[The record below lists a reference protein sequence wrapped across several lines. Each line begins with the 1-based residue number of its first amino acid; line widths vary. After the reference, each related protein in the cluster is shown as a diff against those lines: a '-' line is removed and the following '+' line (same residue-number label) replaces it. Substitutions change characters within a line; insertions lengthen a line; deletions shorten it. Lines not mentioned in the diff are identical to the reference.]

1 MVSLEQLWIPIVLSA
16 VLVFVAS
23 SIIHMVI
30 KWHNSDYRQLQN
42 EDAVRAALR
51 ASNVQQGQ
59 YVVPYCSDMKEM
71 KKPEMMQKFVDGPN
85 AFISVMKSG
94 APNMGKPLGLWFGLI
109 LVFTLVAAYLASRTV
124 PQGASFLAV
133 CRVVSLVTFLGYAG
147 GSVSNAI
154 WMGKT
159 WPSAIKDLADGFIYA
174 LVTAATFGWLW
185 PR

>member
-1 MVSLEQLWIPIVLSA
+1 
-16 VLVFVAS
+16 
-23 SIIHMVI
+23 
-30 KWHNSDYRQLQN
+30 
-42 EDAVRAALR
+42 
-51 ASNVQQGQ
+51 
-59 YVVPYCSDMKEM
+59 
-71 KKPEMMQKFVDGPN
+71 
-85 AFISVMKSG
+85 
-94 APNMGKPLGLWFGLI
+94 
-109 LVFTLVAAYLASRTV
+109 VAAYLASRTV

-159 WPSAIKDLADGFIYA
+159 WPSAIKEVADGFIYA